1 MNKSFVQVGSVL
13 HSSVMFSNVVR
24 LHVVYHIARGMWDIW
39 LRMRDNSE
47 LLLHVHVGTVGFS
60 SLVPES
66 QVAH

>member
-24 LHVVYHIARGMWDIW
+24 LHVVYRIARG
-39 LRMRDNSE
+39 MRDNSE